1 MLPMDERQMK
11 KLMKRMGINVKEL
24 EAERVII
31 ETKDKKYIFL
41 NPDVSIMEIKG
52 QQTYQI
58 VGKPEIISK
67 ISEEDAKLVAEKTG
81 KSIEEARKALE
92 EANGDIA
99 QAILNLSS

>member
-11 KLMKRMGINVKEL
+11 KLMKRMGINVKEI
-24 EAERVII
+24 EAIKVTI
-31 ETKDKKYIFL
+31 ETKDKKYVFS
-41 NPDVSIMEIKG
+41 NPSVSIMEIKG

-58 VGKPEIISK
+58 VGKPEIIEK
-67 ISEEDAKLVAEKTG
+67 LNEEDVKLVAEKTG

-92 EANGDIA
+92 ETNGDIA

>member
-11 KLMKRMGINVKEL
+11 KLMKRMGINVREI
-24 EAERVII
+24 EAEKVII
-31 ETKDKKYIFL
+31 ETKDKKYVFVS
-41 NPDVSIMEIKG
+41 PSVSIMEIKG

-58 VGKPEIISK
+58 VGKPEIFTK
-67 ISEEDAKLVAEKTG
+67 VNEEDAKLVAEKTG
-81 KSIEEARKALE
+81 KSIEEAMKALE

>member
-24 EAERVII
+24 KAVKVII
-31 ETKDKKYIFL
+31 ETEDKKYVFS

-58 VGKPEIISK
+58 VGKPEIMEK
-67 ISEEDAKLVAEKTG
+67 LNEEDVRLVAEKTG
-81 KSIEEARKALE
+81 KSMEEARKALQ

-99 QAILNLSS
+99 QAIINLTS

>member
-11 KLMKRMGINVKEL
+11 KIMKRMGINVKEL
-24 EAERVII
+24 EAVKVVI

-41 NPDVSIMEIKG
+41 NPDVSIMEVKG

-58 VGKPEIISK
+58 VGKPEVISK
-67 ISEEDAKLVAEKTG
+67 ISDDDAKLVAEKTG
-81 KSIEEARKALE
+81 KSIEEAKKALE